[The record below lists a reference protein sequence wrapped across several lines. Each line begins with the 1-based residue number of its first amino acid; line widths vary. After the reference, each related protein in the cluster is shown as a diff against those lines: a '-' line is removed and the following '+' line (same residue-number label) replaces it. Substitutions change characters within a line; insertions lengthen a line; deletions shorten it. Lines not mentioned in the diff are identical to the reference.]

1 MVSLQ
6 LGNGMCVCDLIKKQV
21 LEGHKDAVMLSSLWY
36 SICFYANFYY
46 TFVLRWWSNITPA
59 EYGVVLIGVGVFGWI
74 LLKSASRK

>member
-1 MVSLQ
+1 
-6 LGNGMCVCDLIKKQV
+6 
-21 LEGHKDAVMLSSLWY
+21 MLSSLWY

-59 EYGVVLIGVGVFGWI
+59 EYGVVLIGVGIFGWI